1 MKPKVLILRTA
12 GTNCDKETEFAF
24 RLAGADTELLHIN
37 HIKEGGSLNDYNI
50 IAVPGGFSYGDDL
63 GAGKI
68 LALELML
75 WFKDQLKTFI
85 DKGGLIIG
93 ICNGFQVLVKT
104 GILPDLDFKQKV
116 TLTFNDSAR
125 FEDRWVYLQIAD
137 SRWQMAD
144 DKEQKKEGNK
154 IKKPENI
161 WLKDLPGVI
170 NLPVAHGEG
179 KFYAEKGILDKIEN
193 NGQVVLRY
201 VGPEGKS
208 ANYPYN
214 PNGSLNDIAGIT
226 DTTGKI
232 FGLMPHPER
241 FMFEH
246 QWPSWKEKVLEPFG
260 LQIFKNGVNYFK

>member
-1 MKPKVLILRTA
+1 M
-12 GTNCDKETEFAF
+12 
-24 RLAGADTELLHIN
+24 LHIN
-37 HIKEGGSLNDYNI
+37 HIKNEGNLSEYKI

-75 WFKDQLKTFI
+75 WFKDELKNFI
-85 DKGGLIIG
+85 DKGSLIIG

-104 GILPDLDFKQKV
+104 GILPDLDFKQKA

-125 FEDRWVYLQIAD
+125 FEDRWVYLRKPEIG
-137 SRWQMAD
+137 
-144 DKEQKKEGNK
+144 EQ
-154 IKKPENI
+154 KPENI
-161 WLKDLPGVI
+161 WLKELPEII

-179 KFYAEKGILDKIEN
+179 KFYAEKDILDKIEN

-201 VGPEGKS
+201 TDSCGKS
-208 ANYPYN
+208 ASYPLN

-226 DTTGKI
+226 DITGKI

-246 QWPSWKEKVLEPFG
+246 QWPSWKERVLEPFG
-260 LQIFKNGVNYFK
+260 LQIFKNGVEYFK